1 MVHISQNYQGAEA
14 RIEQKQG
21 WKKKKKSH
29 REQRDQLVER
39 KETCEKPSSIKGLE
53 PVS

>member
-21 WKKKKKSH
+21 WKKKKKESQRTKRPIS
-29 REQRDQLVER
+29 REKRNLREA
-39 KETCEKPSSIKGLE
+39 KFY
-53 PVS
+53 